1 VEDRRNRSVVA
12 ESEDAHCTVSSAP
25 VRVGRTRRRDDVA
38 RRERRGRLMSGF
50 TLMRPTP
57 RAARA
62 TAPPVALSHRVF
74 VFMTAVVVIQGGH
87 VVEHIVQMLQVFVL
101 DVPEDRAL
109 GLLGYVLQFNGT
121 EEWLHLGFNLLYLL
135 SLYALIVPLWRISP
149 AVLPKWAFGL
159 FLAGSVWV
167 ESWHIVEH
175 GVIISHV
182 IANGGCPCP
191 GIGDAALS
199 VSDTLL
205 HFFYNAIAYT
215 GVAVAFAIVARER
228 GFVLR
233 RNS

>member
-1 VEDRRNRSVVA
+1 M
-12 ESEDAHCTVSSAP
+12 SS
-25 VRVGRTRRRDDVA
+25 
-38 RRERRGRLMSGF
+38 F
-50 TLMRPTP
+50 TLMGPPP
-57 RAARA
+57 RAASA
-62 TAPPVALSHRVF
+62 TPPPVALSDRVF
-74 VFMTAVVVIQGGH
+74 LFMTAVVVIQGGH
-87 VVEHIVQMLQVFVL
+87 VVEHIVQMLQVFVF

-135 SLYALIVPLWRISP
+135 SLYALVVPLWRITP

-159 FLAGSVWV
+159 FLAASVWV

-175 GVIISHV
+175 AVIIANV
-182 IANGGCPCP
+182 IATGGCPCP
-191 GIGDAALS
+191 GIGDAALR

-205 HFFYNAIAYT
+205 HFLYNVIAYT

-233 RNS
+233 RRS